1 MRGLDIAWRRTARWA
16 SHHPRVADKRIR
28 GPSRTTATNGAMNSS
43 TDLLG
48 GRRTVPH
55 LDVSDDH
62 HRRDLLLLVGEEV
75 VDVDLVERIEV
86 GKTHGATQPPAPD
99 R

>member
-1 MRGLDIAWRRTARWA
+1 LQTLA
-16 SHHPRVADKRIR
+16 PL
-28 GPSRTTATNGAMNSS
+28 S

-48 GRRTVPH
+48 GRRTLPH

-62 HRRDLLLLVGEEV
+62 RRRDLLLLVGEEV
-75 VDVDLVERIEV
+75 VDVDQVERIEV
-86 GKTHGATQPPAPD
+86 GRTQGATLPPTPD